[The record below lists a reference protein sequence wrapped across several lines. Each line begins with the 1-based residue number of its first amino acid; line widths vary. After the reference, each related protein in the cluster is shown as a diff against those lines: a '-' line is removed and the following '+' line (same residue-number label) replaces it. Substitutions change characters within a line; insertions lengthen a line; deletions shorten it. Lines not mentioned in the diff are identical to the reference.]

1 MGNELTRA
9 ITFLRF
15 WVRKWGL
22 RGDLPRVA
30 LLRAQ
35 EGRSSHRTGWDGAPD
50 GEGVAWGPVEVQE
63 QKVGAWDP
71 EVTAQPL

>member
-1 MGNELTRA
+1 M
-9 ITFLRF
+9 
-15 WVRKWGL
+15 RKWGL

-35 EGRSSHRTGWDGAPD
+35 EGRSSHRTGWDGASG
-50 GEGVAWGPVEVQE
+50 GEGGAWGPMEVQGVKE
-63 QKVGAWDP
+63 RKVGAWDP